1 MTLATQAKQETTEQ
15 GSSTNSKQK
24 LYVVA
29 FASLGLLIT
38 VQFRNLFPPRPEA
51 TSTAQQTTAP
61 ESQENTSTDDSTVK

>member
-1 MTLATQAKQETTEQ
+1 MTLASQAKQETTEQ
-15 GSSTNSKQK
+15 GSSTSSKQK

-51 TSTAQQTTAP
+51 APSAPQSTAA
-61 ESQENTSTDDSTVK
+61 ESQENTSTDDAAVK